1 MSRISLNHSM
11 TLITKIKIVKIIQ
24 GRDQPD
30 HLLALRSWWKRRWL
44 EEETKINIVR
54 PGKKDHVKILRVF
67 NVMTK
72 HDFRHFDDED
82 LARPTAVLQSQLC
95 AIWLY
100 SPSVSSSLR
109 VSCLVYAKKEMN
121 SQRFHK
127 NTS

>member
-1 MSRISLNHSM
+1 MSRISLNDLM
-11 TLITKIKIVKIIQ
+11 TLITGIKIIKIVQ

-72 HDFRHFDDED
+72 HED